1 MRQPLM
7 WAIGI
12 ILMAASAGLGYF
24 LSPSRPGMSP
34 EKVAEHV
41 HAIIQANRT
50 AYETHVVDRMQ
61 IKGIEAAEHWKQKVA
76 LPLPAQFLIE
86 TAHLLAEQGSG
97 IKYRLVSLWPIYVWN
112 APATDFERKGL
123 QAVIDNPGR
132 PYTGFMTSNKR
143 QYFQAVYADLAV
155 AQSCVDCH
163 NFHSNSP
170 RRDFKLNDVMGGIVI
185 TIPLEDSNEKHEF
198 SRR

>member
-1 MRQPLM
+1 MKLLVI
-7 WAIGI
+7 WGIGGLLI
-12 ILMAASAGLGYF
+12 AAAAGLGYF
-24 LSPSRPGMSP
+24 LSPSRQGMSP

-61 IKGIEAAEHWKQKVA
+61 VKGIEAAEHWKQKVA

-86 TAHLLAEQGSG
+86 TARLLAEQGSG

-112 APATDFERKGL
+112 APATNFERKGL
-123 QAVIDNPGR
+123 QAVIDNPGQ
-132 PYTGFMTSNKR
+132 PYTGFITNDRKR
-143 QYFQAVYADLAV
+143 YFQAVYADLAV

-163 NFHSNSP
+163 NSHSNSP

-185 TIPLEDSNEKHEF
+185 TIPLEESH
-198 SRR
+198 